1 MIGKAAGRRDLV
13 WLSAA
18 GCGVFCVFVPK
29 CACVGG
35 CVCLGVCVRWV
46 CVCVRLVSSA
56 RLLACAFLS
65 GVPSQILVNV
75 VVQLR

>member
-35 CVCLGVCVRWV
+35 CVCLCVCVRRV

-65 GVPSQILVNV
+65 GVPSQILVSV